1 MNRSDFVHLH
11 LHTEYSLLDGAC
23 RIDRLFEYIKSL
35 GQTAVAITDS
45 GCMYGA
51 VEFYQKAVENG
62 IKPITG
68 CEAYVACRKRSDH
81 DFRQDSVSYH
91 ITLLCKNKTGYKN
104 LIKMIS
110 LANTEGFYIKPRIDL
125 ELLEKYHD
133 GLICLSGCISGE
145 VCQKLLNN
153 DYSGAKLT
161 AEKYRN
167 IFGED
172 YYIEVQNHGT
182 SDEMQIIQKLFR
194 LSYETGIPLVATND
208 CHYISEQDSDI
219 HELLTGLQK
228 NQALVKKHENN
239 EYYIKSTEEMYSL
252 FRNHEDA
259 VFNSGR
265 IAEKC
270 RYDFEFGK
278 IQIPKFVK
286 QGVADNQQFFRNLCF
301 EGMYKR
307 YGENPNPEILKRLEY
322 ELDVIIK
329 MKYSDYYLIV
339 WDFVHYAKSHNIP
352 TGPGR
357 GSGAGSLCAYCIGIT
372 DVDPIKYN
380 LIFERFLNPE
390 RKTMPDFD
398 IDFCVEKRQKVK
410 EYIINR
416 YGEENVAEITA
427 FDTFKARMAVRDTG
441 RAMNIPLNVCDRL
454 AKLIGDYDKLDE
466 ALANVPE
473 LSELYK
479 SDKYIKNLIDTA
491 KRIEGMPRHVAT
503 HAAGV
508 VISSVNLNELVPL
521 HKNNNM
527 IATQY
532 TKKCIEKLGLLKMDL
547 LGLRNLTVISNTVKQ
562 IKKNNPDFDILKIP
576 VDDKDVYDMIADGK
590 IEGVFQLESAGI
602 KKLVMNLRPK
612 NMEDIITVLS
622 LYRPG
627 TMGSIPKYLESYR
640 NPEKVTY
647 KHPMLESILKSTYGC
662 ILYQE
667 QVMEICR
674 KLAGFSYAHAD
685 ILRRAISNK
694 NHDEM
699 MREKDSFINGAV
711 KNGISPYTAESI
723 FSEMAGFASY
733 AFNRS
738 HGASYAYL
746 SYQTAYLKC
755 HYFKEY
761 MSSLMSSVMSN
772 TSKLMEYITICR
784 SEGIEIKRP
793 DINISCG
800 GFSGSGNCI
809 YFGLLVINNVG
820 SLLAENI
827 VEERNKNGNYT
838 SFRNF
843 CERNSGRNMNRLAVE
858 NMIKAGVFDNL
869 DLNRHQMIENYESI
883 MKSVS
888 ERNYNSIEG
897 QLNFLDISGST
908 SADIIIK
915 PSEEYSRKKLLE
927 LEKESTGFYLSGF
940 PLDEYEYLRVY
951 FKTKKINDIESMQN
965 GEKINLVCMVKG
977 VKIHTDKSGKRMC
990 FLRLED
996 ESGEIDSTV
1005 FSDVYRKSEQEL
1017 SNNSVLLIK
1026 AHLSSRNG
1034 NPGIICDEIFNA
1046 EKDIQEIISG
1056 MNFCIKLDSGEL
1068 EVFRRIEKVLADH
1081 KGNSRVL
1088 IYLTDM
1094 KKMISPKT
1102 PLYVSADKNLL
1113 DSLKQYVSYDRI
1125 GLVKRQ

>member
-1 MNRSDFVHLH
+1 MNQSDFVHLH
-11 LHTEYSLLDGAC
+11 LHTEYSILKGVC
-23 RIDRLFEYIKSL
+23 RIDKLFGRIKEL
-35 GQTAVAITDS
+35 GQTAAAITDS

-51 VEFYQKAVENG
+51 VDFYNAAKKNG
-62 IKPITG
+62 IKPIIG

-81 DFRQDSVSYH
+81 DFKQDSVSYH
-91 ITLLCKNKTGYKN
+91 ITLLCKDKTGYKN

-110 LANTEGFYIKPRIDL
+110 LANTEGFYIKPRIDM
-125 ELLEKYHD
+125 ELLEKYHE
-133 GLICLSGCISGE
+133 GLICLSGCMSGE

-153 DYSGAKLT
+153 DYYGAKFT
-161 AEKYRN
+161 AEKYRD
-167 IFGED
+167 IFGDD
-172 YYIEVQNHGT
+172 YYIEVQNHGV

-194 LSYETGIPLVATND
+194 ISYETGIPLAATND
-208 CHYISEQDSDI
+208 CHYIMKSDSEIQRLVTKIQSGNTD
-219 HELLTGLQK
+219 
-228 NQALVKKHENN
+228 NQRFNN
-239 EYYIKSTEEMYSL
+239 SEFYLKSTEEMYSL
-252 FRNHEDA
+252 FKNHESA
-259 VFNSGR
+259 VLNTSE
-265 IAEKC
+265 IAAKC
-270 RYDFEFGK
+270 NFEFEFGK
-278 IQIPKFVK
+278 IQIPKFRK
-286 QGVADNQQFFRNLCF
+286 SGVADNQIFFRNLCL
-301 EGMYKR
+301 EGMYRR
-307 YGENPNPEILKRLEY
+307 YGKNPNPEILKRLEY
-322 ELDVIIK
+322 ELNTIIR
-329 MKYSDYYLIV
+329 MKYVDYYLIV
-339 WDFVHYAKSHNIP
+339 WDFVKYAKSHDIP
-352 TGPGR
+352 TGVGR

-372 DVDPIKYN
+372 DIDPIKYN

-398 IDFCVEKRQKVK
+398 IDFCVEKRHKVK
-410 EYIINR
+410 EYIISR

-441 RAMNIPLNVCDRL
+441 RAMNIPSDVCDRI
-454 AKLIGDYDKLDE
+454 AKLIGDYDKLDD
-466 ALANVPE
+466 ALENVPE
-473 LSELYK
+473 LSELYN
-479 SDKYIKNLIDTA
+479 SDKDIKSLIDTA
-491 KRIEGMPRHVAT
+491 KRIEGMPRHTAT

-508 VISSVNLNELVPL
+508 VISSVNLNEIVPL

-532 TKKCIEKLGLLKMDL
+532 TKKGIEKLGLLKMDL
-547 LGLRNLTVISNTVKQ
+547 LGLRNLTVISDTVKQ
-562 IKKNNPDFDILKIP
+562 IKKNNPDFDISKIP
-576 VDDKDVYDMIADGK
+576 VDDKDVYDMVSSGNL
-590 IEGVFQLESAGI
+590 EGVFQLESTGI
-602 KKLVMNLRPK
+602 KKLVMNLKPK
-612 NMEDIITVLS
+612 NMEDIITILS

-627 TMGSIPKYLESYR
+627 TMGSIPKYLESCR

-699 MREKDSFINGAV
+699 MREKDSFIKGAV
-711 KNGISPYTAESI
+711 ENGISPYTAESI

-772 TSKLMEYITICR
+772 TSKLMEYITLCR

-793 DINISCG
+793 DINISSV

-843 CERNSGRNMNRLAVE
+843 CKRNAGRNMNRLAVE
-858 NMIKAGVFDNL
+858 NMIKAGVFDGL
-869 DLNRHQMIENYESI
+869 DLNRRQMLENYESI

-888 ERNYNSIEG
+888 GRNYNEIEG
-897 QLNFLDISGST
+897 QLNFLDISGSP
-908 SADIIIK
+908 SADTIIK
-915 PSEEYSRKKLLE
+915 QAEEYERKKLLE

-940 PLDEYEYLRVY
+940 PLDEYEHLRVY
-951 FKTKKINDIESMQN
+951 FKTKKINDIKNMHS
-965 GEKINLVCMVKG
+965 GEKINLVCMLKG
-977 VKIHTDKSGKRMC
+977 LKIHNDRSGKKMC

-996 ESGEIDSTV
+996 ESGETDSTV
-1005 FSDVYRKSEQEL
+1005 FSDVYRKSESKL
-1017 SNNSVLLIK
+1017 SDNSVLLIK
-1026 AHLSSRNG
+1026 AHVSSRNG
-1034 NPGIICDEIFNA
+1034 NSVIICDEIFNA
-1046 EKDIQEIISG
+1046 ENDIPELVSG
-1056 MNFCIKLDSGEL
+1056 MNLCIKLDSGKL
-1068 EVFRRIEKVLADH
+1068 DTFRLMEKIFTEH
-1081 KGNSRVL
+1081 KGNNRVL

-1094 KKMISPKT
+1094 KKMISPKSH
-1102 PLYVSADKNLL
+1102 LYVSADKNLYK
-1113 DSLKQYVSYDRI
+1113 SLKEFLPVTEF
-1125 GLVKRQ
+1125 GLI

>member
-1 MNRSDFVHLH
+1 
-11 LHTEYSLLDGAC
+11 
-23 RIDRLFEYIKSL
+23 
-35 GQTAVAITDS
+35 
-45 GCMYGA
+45 
-51 VEFYQKAVENG
+51 
-62 IKPITG
+62 
-68 CEAYVACRKRSDH
+68 
-81 DFRQDSVSYH
+81 
-91 ITLLCKNKTGYKN
+91 
-104 LIKMIS
+104 
-110 LANTEGFYIKPRIDL
+110 
-125 ELLEKYHD
+125 
-133 GLICLSGCISGE
+133 
-145 VCQKLLNN
+145 
-153 DYSGAKLT
+153 
-161 AEKYRN
+161 
-167 IFGED
+167 
-172 YYIEVQNHGT
+172 
-182 SDEMQIIQKLFR
+182 
-194 LSYETGIPLVATND
+194 ND
-208 CHYISEQDSDI
+208 CHYIAEQDSDI
-219 HELLTGLQK
+219 HELLTGFQK
-228 NQALVKKHENN
+228 NQALVKKHENS

-259 VFNSGR
+259 VLNSAK

-270 RYDFEFGK
+270 QYDFEFGK
-278 IQIPKFVK
+278 IQIPEFRKS
-286 QGVADNQQFFRNLCF
+286 GVTDNQEFFRNLCL

-322 ELDVIIK
+322 ELDVIIR
-329 MKYSDYYLIV
+329 MKYVDYYLIV

-372 DVDPIKYN
+372 NIDPIKYN

-410 EYIINR
+410 EYIISR

-454 AKLIGDYDKLDE
+454 AKLIGDYEKLDE

-473 LSELYK
+473 LSELYN
-479 SDKYIKNLIDTA
+479 SDKDIKNLIDTA
-491 KRIEGMPRHVAT
+491 KRIEGMPRHTAT

-532 TKKCIEKLGLLKMDL
+532 TKKGIEKLGLLKMDL
-547 LGLRNLTVISNTVKQ
+547 LGLRNLTVISDTVKQ
-562 IKKNNPDFDILKIP
+562 IKKNNPDFDISEIP
-576 VDDKDVYDMIADGK
+576 VDDKAVYDMISDGK

-602 KKLVMNLRPK
+602 KKLAMNLRPK
-612 NMEDIITVLS
+612 NMEDIITILS

-640 NPEKVTY
+640 NPEKVVY

-694 NHDEM
+694 NYDEM
-699 MREKDSFINGAV
+699 MKEKDSFINGAV

-772 TSKLMEYITICR
+772 TSKLVEYITLCR

-800 GFSGSGNCI
+800 GFSGSENCI

-827 VEERNKNGNYT
+827 VEERNRNGNYT

-843 CERNSGRNMNRLAVE
+843 CERNAGRNMNRLAVE

-869 DLNRHQMIENYESI
+869 DLNRHQMLENYESI

-888 ERNYNSIEG
+888 ERNYNGIEG
-897 QLNFLDISGST
+897 QLNFFDISESK
-908 SADIIIK
+908 SSDIIIK
-915 PSEEYSRKKLLE
+915 PAEEYSRKKLLE

-965 GEKINLVCMVKG
+965 GEKINLVCMVRG

-996 ESGEIDSTV
+996 ESGETDSTV
-1005 FSDVYRKSEQEL
+1005 FSDVYRKSESKL
-1017 SNNSVLLIK
+1017 YSNSVLLVK
-1026 AHLSSRNG
+1026 AHVSSRNG
-1034 NPGIICDEIFNA
+1034 HSGIICDEIFNA
-1046 EKDIQEIISG
+1046 ENDIPELVSG

-1068 EVFRRIEKVLADH
+1068 EVFRRIEKVLAEH

-1094 KKMISPKT
+1094 KKMISLKT

>member
-23 RIDRLFEYIKSL
+23 RTDKLFEYIKNL

-51 VEFYQKAVENG
+51 IEFYRKAKENG
-62 IKPITG
+62 IKSIIG
-68 CEAYVACRKRSDH
+68 CEAYVARRTRFDN
-81 DFRQDSVSYH
+81 DFRQDSSSYH
-91 ITLLCKNKTGYKN
+91 ITLLCKNKTGYQN

-110 LANTEGFYIKPRIDL
+110 LANTEGFYIRPRIDM
-125 ELLEKYHD
+125 ELLEKHHE
-133 GLICLSGCISGE
+133 GLICLSGCLSGE
-145 VCQKLLNN
+145 ISQKLLNG
-153 DYSGAKLT
+153 DYHGAKLT
-161 AEKYRN
+161 AEKYHS

-182 SDEMQIIQKLFR
+182 SDEIQIMQKLFR

-208 CHYISEQDSDI
+208 CHYITRQDSDI
-219 HELLTGLQK
+219 HELLTGFQK
-228 NQALVKKHENN
+228 NLALVKKLENN

-252 FRNHEDA
+252 FRNHEEA
-259 VFNSGR
+259 VLNSGR

-270 RYDFEFGK
+270 QYDFEFGK

-286 QGVADNQQFFRNLCF
+286 QGVSDNQEFFRKLCF

-307 YGENPNPEILKRLEY
+307 YGENPDSEILKRLEY
-322 ELDVIIK
+322 ELDVIIR
-329 MKYSDYYLIV
+329 MKYVDYYLIV
-339 WDFVHYAKSHNIP
+339 WDFVQYAKSHNIP

-372 DVDPIKYN
+372 DIDPIKYN

-410 EYIINR
+410 EYIISR

-427 FDTFKARMAVRDTG
+427 FDTFKAKMAIRDTG
-441 RAMNIPLNVCDRL
+441 RAMKIPFDVCDRL
-454 AKLIGDYDKLDE
+454 SKLIGDYDKLDE
-466 ALANVPE
+466 ALANIPE

-479 SDKYIKNLIDTA
+479 SDKDIKNLIDMA
-491 KRIEGMPRHVAT
+491 KRIEGMPRHIAT

-508 VISSVNLNELVPL
+508 VISSVKLNELVPL
-521 HKNNNM
+521 HKNNNI

-532 TKKCIEKLGLLKMDL
+532 TKKGIEKLGLLKMDL
-547 LGLRNLTVISNTVKQ
+547 LGLRNLTVISDTVRQ
-562 IKKNNPDFDILKIP
+562 IKKHNPDFEISEIP
-576 VDDKDVYDMIADGK
+576 IDDKSVYDMISSGNL
-590 IEGVFQLESAGI
+590 EGVFQLESSGI
-602 KKLVMNLRPK
+602 KKLVVNLKPE
-612 NMEDIITVLS
+612 NMEDIIAILS

-627 TMGSIPKYLESYR
+627 TMGSISKYLESYR

-699 MREKDSFINGAV
+699 MREKDSFISGAV

-723 FSEMAGFASY
+723 FGEMSGFASY

-772 TSKLMEYITICR
+772 TSKLMEYISLCR
-784 SEGIEIKRP
+784 SQGIDIKRP
-793 DINISCG
+793 DINLSSE

-827 VEERNKNGNYT
+827 VNERNRNGNYT

-843 CERNSGRNMNRLAVE
+843 CKRNTGRNMNRLAVE

-869 DLNRHQMIENYESI
+869 DLNRRQMLENYEAI
-883 MKSVS
+883 LKSVS
-888 ERNYNSIEG
+888 ERNSTGIEG
-897 QLNFLDISGST
+897 QLNFLDISGNT
-908 SADIIIK
+908 SSHIIIK
-915 PSEEYSRKKLLE
+915 QVEEYDRKKLLE
-927 LEKESTGFYLSGF
+927 LEKEATGFYLSGF
-940 PLDEYEYLRVY
+940 PLDDYEYLKVY
-951 FKTKKINDIESMQN
+951 FKTKKIQDIENMPN

-977 VKIHTDKSGKRMC
+977 IKIHTDKSGKRMC

-1005 FSDVYRKSEQEL
+1005 FSDVYRKSESKL
-1017 SNNSVLLIK
+1017 SGNPVLLIK
-1026 AHLSSRNG
+1026 AHVSLRNG
-1034 NPGIICDEIFNA
+1034 HPGIICDEIFDA
-1046 EKDIQEIISG
+1046 EKDIPELVSG
-1056 MNFCIKLDSGEL
+1056 MNLCIKLDSKEIEL
-1068 EVFRRIEKVLADH
+1068 FSLMEKSLSDR
-1081 KGNSRVL
+1081 KGNTRIL

-1094 KKMISPKT
+1094 KKMISPKKH
-1102 PLYVSADKNLL
+1102 LYVPADKNLF
-1113 DSLKQYVSYDRI
+1113 DFLKQYIKPDRI
-1125 GLVKRQ
+1125 GLIKR